1 METNKEKLNF
11 SEAKIKLLE
20 IENQQLLSSLEAKN
34 KEIEEL
40 KCLIKYLIGNDSS
53 LSTEPNLNCISNQ
66 DDNIINLK
74 FGWKINSNAR
84 ISNDSKTVKKVSGG
98 DKWNCSCFGDKSLI
112 KGKIN
117 KWKIQLIKIAEG
129 NLFVFGI
136 IPKGINI
143 NEIDNWKKGYITCS
157 INFAKHNLGEYKDFA
172 NLQAKEGNIIEIN
185 ADLDRGELSF
195 SINGKNLGV
204 FCNNI
209 IKDVEYVP
217 FVDIYKEESELMLL

>member
-11 SEAKIKLLE
+11 FEAKIKLLE

-40 KCLIKYLIGNDSS
+40 KCLIKSLIGNDSS
-53 LSTEPNLNCISNQ
+53 LSTEPNLNLTPNPDS
-66 DDNIINLK
+66 NIINLK
-74 FGWKINSNAR
+74 FGWKINS
-84 ISNDSKTVKKVSGG
+84 VKKVSGG

-117 KWKIQLIKIAEG
+117 KWKIQLIKIAGG
-129 NLFVFGI
+129 NGFVFGI

-143 NEIDNWKKGYITCS
+143 NEINNQTKGYITCS

-204 FCNNI
+204 FCNDI

-217 FVDIYKEESELMLL
+217 FVDIYKEESEIMLL